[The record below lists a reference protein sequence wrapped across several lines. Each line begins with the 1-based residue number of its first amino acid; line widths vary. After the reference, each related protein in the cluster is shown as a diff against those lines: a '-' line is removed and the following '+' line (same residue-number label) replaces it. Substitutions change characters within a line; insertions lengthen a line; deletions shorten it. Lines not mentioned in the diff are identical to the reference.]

1 MASLSESLFRIF
13 SNWYFISCK
22 LIFKFS
28 RISIAFPSP
37 SRYQSQQQVFGTDIA
52 VSESICLFFAI
63 SNDVGHS
70 LCKLI
75 IHKIIILLKKYS
87 VYSLNAKIRIKMMR
101 TRYFSFYLIL
111 YLQNVCHI
119 IFYALRKEEYYV
131 LCYFLSKDM

>member
-75 IHKIIILLKKYS
+75 IIKIIILLKKYMCLFFKCKDTHKNDA
-87 VYSLNAKIRIKMMR
+87 Y
-101 TRYFSFYLIL
+101 RYFSFYLIL
-111 YLQNVCHI
+111 YLKMCATLYFMLFERGI
-119 IFYALRKEEYYV
+119 
-131 LCYFLSKDM
+131 LCIMLFFV